1 VIGCSCTSRQ
11 ITSNSDQAD
20 SADQVAIARAILKN
34 PKIILLDEATSMID
48 METERQIQEA
58 FKKLAKDR
66 TMFVVA

>member
-1 VIGCSCTSRQ
+1 
-11 ITSNSDQAD
+11 
-20 SADQVAIARAILKN
+20 LKN

-48 METERQIQEA
+48 METERQIQDA